1 MNKEEVQKMID
12 DAIREYETRVGW
24 ISGIAGIMF
33 TFGIMH
39 SIWLLKQ

>member
-12 DAIREYETRVGW
+12 DAIREHETRVGW